1 LVFWIERKDIK
12 MMSTL
17 VLLST
22 FLFCGAF
29 ADGDV
34 IVLSDSNFESEVAK
48 HDVMLVKFY
57 APWCGHCKRMA
68 PEFEKA
74 ATSLKKADPPVALAK
89 VDCTVESTTC
99 SKFGVSG
106 YPTLKIFKNGEMSK
120 AYDGP
125 REKDGIVRKM
135 LKESGPV
142 SKKLETAADA
152 KAFIGKDTVGVIG
165 FFSGEDSSLAKAFLR
180 AADQLPD
187 VRFAH
192 SVNAD
197 VKSEMKQD
205 KDAIVLYR
213 PKVLQS
219 KFEDAQVTCTETNA
233 NQIKSWIQTEAIG
246 LCGERNQGNAA
257 EFKKP
262 LFVAYYNVD
271 FERNPSGS
279 KYWRNRVMKVGKKLN
294 DAPNA
299 TPLYFGISDINEMGR
314 ELDECGIS
322 DKSGSKP
329 VVCGFAN
336 NKKYKMEAEFS
347 MDSFEAFVNSVMNG
361 EVEPY
366 MKSEPVPE
374 DNDDPAKVKVV
385 VAKNFDEIVNDESKD
400 VLIEF
405 YAPWCGHC
413 KSLAPKYDE
422 LAEKLK
428 DEPNVVIA
436 KMDATAN
443 DVPGNYD
450 VKGFPTIYFAPKGSK
465 DAPKSYEG
473 GREVKDFINYLK
485 RESTDGIS
493 VDAGKKKKSKK
504 SEL

>member
-1 LVFWIERKDIK
+1 MIPTV
-12 MMSTL
+12 

-34 IVLSDSNFESEVAK
+34 LVFTDSNFESEVAK
-48 HDVMLVKFY
+48 HPVMLVKFY

-74 ATSLKKADPPVALAK
+74 ATALKKADPPVALAK

-165 FFSGEDSSLAKAFLR
+165 FFSGEESSLAKAFLR

-192 SVNAD
+192 SVSDD
-197 VKSEMKQD
+197 VKSEMKQE
-205 KDAIVLYR
+205 KEAIVLYR

-219 KFEDAQVTCTETNA
+219 KFEDAQVTCTETNT

-246 LCGERNQGNAA
+246 LCGERNQGNAGD
-257 EFKKP
+257 FQKP

-271 FERNPSGS
+271 FERNPSGT
-279 KYWRNRVMKVGKKLN
+279 KYWRNRVMKVAKKLR
-294 DAPNA
+294 DEPNS
-299 TPLYFGISDINEMGR
+299 TPLYFGVSDLNEMGR

-336 NKKYKMEAEFS
+336 NKKYKMDAEFS
-347 MDSFEAFVNSVMNG
+347 MDSFEAFVNAVMGG

-385 VAKNFDEIVNDESKD
+385 VAKNFDDIVNNPNKD

-422 LAEKLK
+422 LAATLK
-428 DEPNVVIA
+428 DENEVVIA

-443 DVPGNYD
+443 DVPGNFN
-450 VKGFPTIYFAPKGSK
+450 VRGFPTIYFVPMNKK
-465 DAPKSYEG
+465 DNPVKYEG
-473 GREVKDFINYLK
+473 GREVADFMRYLK
-485 RESTDGIS
+485 KNATKGIKSAGSDGQK
-493 VDAGKKKKSKK
+493 DKKKKKK
-504 SEL
+504 KGKKDEL